1 MLASSRRE
9 WLFVFLAGLFITN
22 AVTAELISNK
32 LVEIPLTFDLF
43 GWKVGPFH
51 TIIGIIP
58 WPVVFLLTD
67 LLNEFYGKQ
76 AVRRLS
82 CITAVLIAYCFIIVV
97 LALNIP
103 AHEVDGL
110 ATDAEFKK
118 VFGQAPWIIVG
129 SIAAF
134 LVSQLLDATLFQWIK
149 SRTGNKMIWLRSTGS
164 TVISQLIDSFIVLY
178 IGFVLPGNMSWSTFA
193 EIGPTNYV
201 LKLLI
206 AVALTPLI
214 YAGHWGVRRYLA
226 ADRRTPSLDT
236 D

>member
-1 MLASSRRE
+1 
-9 WLFVFLAGLFITN
+9 
-22 AVTAELISNK
+22 
-32 LVEIPLTFDLF
+32 
-43 GWKVGPFH
+43 
-51 TIIGIIP
+51 
-58 WPVVFLLTD
+58 
-67 LLNEFYGKQ
+67 
-76 AVRRLS
+76 
-82 CITAVLIAYCFIIVV
+82 VV
-97 LALNIP
+97 LALKIP
-103 AHEVDGL
+103 AYEVDGL

-134 LVSQLLDATLFQWIK
+134 LISQLLDATVFQWIK

-164 TVISQLIDSFIVLY
+164 TVLSQLIDSFIVLY

-226 ADRRTPSLDT
+226 ADRRTPALDA